1 SNLLELHHSS
11 PELGRPPPASGLAPD
26 MSDKD
31 KCSAI
36 FRSDSLGTQGR
47 LSRTLPASAEER
59 DRLLRRMESMREEKR
74 VYSRFEVFCKKE
86 EASSSGAGEGP
97 VEEGTGDSKVG
108 KFVPKILGTFKGK
121 K

>member
-1 SNLLELHHSS
+1 
-11 PELGRPPPASGLAPD
+11 

-59 DRLLRRMESMREEKR
+59 DRLLSRMESMRKEKR
-74 VYSRFEVFCKKE
+74 VYSRFEVFCKKD
-86 EASSSGAGEGP
+86 EAGGLGAGDNL
-97 VEEGTGDSKVG
+97 VEEDTRDSKVG
-108 KFVPKILGTFKGK
+108 KFMPKILGTLK
-121 K
+121 KK

>member
-1 SNLLELHHSS
+1 
-11 PELGRPPPASGLAPD
+11 

-36 FRSDSLGTQGR
+36 FLADSLGTRGR
-47 LSRTLPASAEER
+47 LNRALPAGAAER
-59 DRLLRRMESMREEKR
+59 DRLLHRMESMRKEKR

-86 EASSSGAGEGP
+86 EPGGPGAGEGP
-97 VEEGTGDSKVG
+97 AEDTRDSKVG
-108 KFVPKILGTFKGK
+108 KFMPKLLGTFKSK

>member
-1 SNLLELHHSS
+1 
-11 PELGRPPPASGLAPD
+11 

-59 DRLLRRMESMREEKR
+59 DRLLRRMESMRKEKR
-74 VYSRFEVFCKKE
+74 VYSRFEGFCKKE
-86 EASSSGAGEGP
+86 EAGGPGAGEGP
-97 VEEGTGDSKVG
+97 AEEDTRDSKVG
-108 KFVPKILGTFKGK
+108 KFMPKILGTFKSK

>member
-11 PELGRPPPASGLAPD
+11 PELGRPPPASGLAPA

-59 DRLLRRMESMREEKR
+59 DRLLRRMESMRKEKR

-97 VEEGTGDSKVG
+97 VEEGTRDSKVG